1 MRKTELER
9 QVAAGERAKR
19 ELDRLNQLPDMT
31 AMADGT
37 VVAVALKY
45 HNSPSPYVYVGF
57 KSNGRWFFTGR
68 QGPTDVTPDEAAAWL
83 AKSGRRVLA
92 FEVLAEINLVT
103 IGVPVVDLGEALEA
117 MLGGLRD
124 RPHRHLGVTDVCR
137 IDDCGCSGM
146 AHP

>member
-9 QVAAGERAKR
+9 QVAAGQRAQR
-19 ELDRLNQLPDMT
+19 ELERLNQLPDMA

-45 HNSPSPYVYVGF
+45 HSSPSPYVYVGL

-92 FEVLAEINLVT
+92 FEVLAEIELVSF
-103 IGVPVVDLGEALEA
+103 GAVAVVDLGEALEA
-117 MLGGLRD
+117 MLGGMRD
-124 RPHRHLGVTDVCR
+124 RPRSMEYP
-137 IDDCGCSGM
+137 SGIF
-146 AHP
+146 HSGPYGD